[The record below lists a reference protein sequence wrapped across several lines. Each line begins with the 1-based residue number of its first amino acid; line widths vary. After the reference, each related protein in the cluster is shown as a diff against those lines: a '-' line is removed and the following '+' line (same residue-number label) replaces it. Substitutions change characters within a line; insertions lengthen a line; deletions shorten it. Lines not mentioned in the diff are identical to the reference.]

1 MLILFSSLLLVTHN
15 NGYKVGD
22 LATDVSLSNIDGK
35 MVSLTDYDDAKGF
48 IVIFTCNTC
57 PYSVAYEDRIIALDK
72 KYAPLGYPVIAINPN
87 DPAAQKGE

>member
-15 NGYKVGD
+15 HGYKVGD

-48 IVIFTCNTC
+48 IVIFTCNTLLNIYKVLNST
-57 PYSVAYEDRIIALDK
+57 PF
-72 KYAPLGYPVIAINPN
+72 G
-87 DPAAQKGE
+87 

>member
-1 MLILFSSLLLVTHN
+1 MKSMLILFSSLLLVTHN
-15 NGYKVGD
+15 HGYKVGD

-57 PYSVAYEDRIIALDK
+57 PYSAYLEKKGVAKELS
-72 KYAPLGYPVIAINPN
+72 
-87 DPAAQKGE
+87 AAVENWKPYR